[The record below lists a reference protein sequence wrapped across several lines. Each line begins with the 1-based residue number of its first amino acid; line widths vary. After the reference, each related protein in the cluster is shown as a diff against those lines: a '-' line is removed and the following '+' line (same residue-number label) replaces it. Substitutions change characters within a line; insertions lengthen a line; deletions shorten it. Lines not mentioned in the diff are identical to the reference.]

1 MVSATEGPRPS
12 ERSDSGV
19 TGDQQ
24 STGGGITAGG
34 VYERASEDRPMT
46 SEQLDIEALVLRTAE
61 GTYYAIPRRLLE
73 QCRVPDAAV
82 ALLEE
87 RLGQVDEVKGYNLSP
102 VIDYPGV
109 YLTEIPGAVHPI
121 AGVPT
126 TGGRVTRWTR
136 WP

>member
-1 MVSATEGPRPS
+1 
-12 ERSDSGV
+12 
-19 TGDQQ
+19 
-24 STGGGITAGG
+24 
-34 VYERASEDRPMT
+34 MT
-46 SEQLDIEALVLRTAE
+46 NEQLDIEALVLRSAE